1 MKHLRGF
8 SIFENYNEI
17 KEIELFINNNLAYVL
32 DDYEVDVKDKVEEY
46 GHDGRYKE
54 YFINISIK
62 KSEFKWD
69 QIKDDFIPFLELLNN
84 NYKIKHIVFYE
95 KKFFIG
101 WAYSFSNVED
111 ILNDDVSIKNS
122 LREIIVVIDKN

>member
-1 MKHLRGF
+1 MKYIK
-8 SIFENYNEI
+8 IFENYNEI

-46 GHDGRYKE
+46 GHDGRIKKHYIK
-54 YFINISIK
+54 ISIK
-62 KSEFKWD
+62 KSKFKWD

-84 NYKIKHIVFYE
+84 SYKIKHIVFN
-95 KKFFIG
+95 KKSFIG
-101 WAYSFSNVED
+101 IGWTYSYSNVED
-111 ILNDDVSIKNS
+111 ILNDDVSIENN